1 MADTLAV
8 FEQLPQHTQ
17 TIVWGER
24 QVRFRLTWRERTGSW
39 YIDIFELD
47 DVTLIVAGRRV
58 SALWVPLTGLALG
71 DSLARDRELYV
82 IAGIGADPFPRA
94 DLNQDGPVQLIL
106 ILDDEL
112 PPVVEDPNLAV
123 TVVLVTP

>member
-1 MADTLAV
+1 MADTFAV
-8 FEQLPQHTQ
+8 FDQLPQYTQ

-47 DVTLIVAGRRV
+47 DVTLVVAGRRV

-82 IAGIGADPFPRA
+82 IAGFGTDPFPRA
-94 DLNQDGPVQLIL
+94 DLSQGGPVQLIL

-112 PPVVEDPNLAV
+112 PEVVEDPNLAV